1 MNVQSL
7 RTKPIWIASSEVVPS
22 RLDPEYYDPALTI
35 AEKHLRS
42 DCKLKW
48 KRFRDIVSEPIY
60 SFGAYELTSHIT
72 FVPPGTG
79 TVPFLTVTEIENP
92 FIAMERA
99 RHIDRRSHELL
110 SKSAC
115 QPGTLLL
122 SMAGSIGRVAVVPSS
137 SGPCNSN
144 QDVAKAIVDKDVSDP
159 YFLSAYF
166 TSSVGIAAC
175 EREAAGAVQKHLY
188 LYNIEQLP
196 VPDPSCQ
203 VRLAIGNKLR
213 VAENLRSRVRALTE
227 SAASGCRK
235 PDRR

>member
-1 MNVQSL
+1 
-7 RTKPIWIASSEVVPS
+7 
-22 RLDPEYYDPALTI
+22 
-35 AEKHLRS
+35 
-42 DCKLKW
+42 
-48 KRFRDIVSEPIY
+48 
-60 SFGAYELTSHIT
+60 
-72 FVPPGTG
+72 
-79 TVPFLTVTEIENP
+79 
-92 FIAMERA
+92 
-99 RHIDRRSHELL
+99 
-110 SKSAC
+110 
-115 QPGTLLL
+115 
-122 SMAGSIGRVAVVPSS
+122 MAGSIGRVAVVPSS

-227 SAASGCRK
+227 SALADVENLIDGKFDEAACLAEARK
-235 PDRR
+235 LAEEFGLEVP